1 MVDLRGSTRRCHMK
15 FNLSRLMLFAV
26 GALLL
31 GSAALA
37 QEINVQAKVPFDF
50 MLGGKLYPA
59 GQYSVQNVIP
69 DHQMLRLR
77 NKTSLRAV
85 FIPYQP
91 ASSPVPAERTQLVFH
106 RLGNTYF
113 LRQVQ
118 VAGSTL
124 GREFLRSHVETEMA
138 LNATDKG
145 TVNVAGYLT
154 Y

>member
-1 MVDLRGSTRRCHMK
+1 MK
-15 FNLSRLMLFAV
+15 HNLSRLMLLAA

-31 GSAALA
+31 GSAAFA

-50 MLGGKLYPA
+50 MLGDKLYSA

-69 DHQMLRLR
+69 DHQVLRLR
-77 NKTSLRAV
+77 NSTSRRAA

-113 LRQVQ
+113 LCQVQ

-124 GREFLRSHVETEMA
+124 GREFLRGHVETEMA
-138 LNATDKG
+138 LNATEKG
-145 TVNVAGYLT
+145 TVIVAGYLI